1 MASDTDSGDSI
12 LYTALFGVFG
22 RTCIGRDSQ
31 CSVRIMNSVWVDLAN
46 LLLWLITAI
55 YGLAFFLRYRDTR
68 SLFTGRAKV

>member
-1 MASDTDSGDSI
+1 
-12 LYTALFGVFG
+12 
-22 RTCIGRDSQ
+22 
-31 CSVRIMNSVWVDLAN
+31 MNSVWVDLAN